1 MTINIGLPRPIQ
13 IPRIKKTE
21 DYGGGGWGHRIDVRT
36 SAELD
41 DQILEWLRESYEMMG
56 LGKRLEEKAGSPRGR

>member
-41 DQILEWLRESYEMMG
+41 DQILEWLRESYESMG
-56 LGKRLEEKAGSPRGR
+56 LRKRFERKAARSRRR